1 MTGGR
6 APIRIDDE
14 FVDQIAAALAERVAD
29 RLRQIDGG
37 EDRYFDADAAG
48 RYLGVRRKRVH
59 DLTSAG
65 ALVPDGHDGRKPLY
79 RKSTLDAYAQRVG
92 RDG

>member
-1 MTGGR
+1 VTGGH

-14 FVDQIAAALAERVAD
+14 FVDHMAARLAEHVAEQ
-29 RLRQIDGG
+29 LRHTAD
-37 EDRYFDADAAG
+37 DRYFDAEAAG
-48 RYLGVRRKRVH
+48 RYMGVPRKRVH

-79 RKSTLDAYAQRVG
+79 RKTTLDAYVQGAG
-92 RDG
+92 

>member
-1 MTGGR
+1 MSGPSH

-14 FVDQIAAALAERVAD
+14 FVDHIAAVLAVRVAD
-29 RLRQIDGG
+29 RLREVARDD
-37 EDRYFDADAAG
+37 DRYFDAEAAG
-48 RYLGVRRKRVH
+48 RYLGLSRKRVH

-79 RKSTLDAYAQRVG
+79 RKSTLDAYVQGVS
-92 RDG
+92 

>member
-1 MTGGR
+1 MSGH

-14 FVDQIAAALAERVAD
+14 FVGDLAERIAERVAD
-29 RLRQIDGG
+29 RLH
-37 EDRYFDADAAG
+37 DADDDGYLDAEASG
-48 RYLGVRRKRVH
+48 RYMGVPRKRVH

-79 RKSTLDAYAQRVG
+79 RKSTLNAYLRG
-92 RDG
+92 EG